1 MLLLYT
7 HHHDSDWE
15 MNKMNIE
22 LLDMSR
28 MTLLAKYYMKN
39 RQVASSLVESAD
51 IEIRRFRFA
60 PLQAEGTAVESD
72 SCEEW
77 LKELS
82 RRGATDCKLIVPLE
96 LDSFDRLNRPN
107 GIRCCM
113 ICFYGDRATSW
124 NKLWT
129 YNPIKG
135 KWIVQ
140 YVEIPVRQTNE
151 KPVFHDVSENMA
163 VLLERLRD
171 LARNLKLSEYS
182 FRFAAA
188 LKALQSDYIA
198 AEFTEPTYSRL
209 MKAATEAYVF
219 DGKEPWTETAKFA
232 AAGKG
237 LSEEYDALTRE
248 LYRGIALSVMYAVN
262 EW

>member
-1 MLLLYT
+1 
-7 HHHDSDWE
+7 
-15 MNKMNIE
+15 MNME

-28 MTLLAKYYMKN
+28 MTILTKYYIRN
-39 RQVASSLVESAD
+39 RQVATSLAESND
-51 IEIRRFRFA
+51 IELRHFRFA
-60 PLQAEGTAVESD
+60 ALRPGEASVEAA

-77 LKELS
+77 LKELL
-82 RRGATDCKLIVPLE
+82 RRGAEDCKLIVPLE
-96 LDSFDRLNRPN
+96 VDSFEKLDRPN

-113 ICFYGDRATSW
+113 ICFYSDRATSW

-129 YNPIKG
+129 YDPIKE

-140 YVEIPVRQTNE
+140 YIEIPVKGTHE
-151 KPVFHDVSENMA
+151 KPFFDDVSDSMA
-163 VLLERLRD
+163 TLLAQLRD
-171 LARNLKLSEYS
+171 LARQLKLNEFS
-182 FRFAAA
+182 FRFATA
-188 LKALQSDYIA
+188 LKALQADYIA
-198 AEFTEPTYSRL
+198 SEFTAPVGSRL

-219 DGKEPWTETAKFA
+219 GGQNPWTEAAKFA

-237 LSEEYDALTRE
+237 LSEEYEALTRE